1 MPFICCSEARFI
13 ASLISSLVV
22 LRCATILRSIPCA
35 TALYSPADGAP
46 AAALTTGT
54 IADAFGVDVVVERR
68 PEGLAFHRR
77 AGADAP

>member
-1 MPFICCSEARFI
+1 MAAGGALVIAVLHQLEEAAAFADRV
-13 ASLISSLVV
+13 VV
-22 LRCATILRSIPCA
+22 LGGGGVI
-35 TALYSPADGAP
+35 ADGAP